1 MRILLTG
8 TTGQV
13 GGALCGPLAE
23 LGEVISVN
31 RTQLDLSRP
40 ETIAE
45 TLNELKPDLVV
56 NPAAYTA
63 VDRAEDERSLAFR
76 VNAEAPGALAAWA
89 ARSNVPLIHF
99 STDYVFD
106 GSGER
111 PWCEEDLPSPLST
124 YGASKLAGE
133 AAIRAAA
140 GTHLIIRTSWVY
152 ANTSSNFMLT
162 IARLAIARKE
172 LSVVADQYGAPTSA
186 RLIADAV
193 VKILAQGEGVLNDRL
208 SRGRGVVNL
217 TSSGETSWHGFATA
231 IVSGMVERGIEVKVD
246 RILPITADN
255 YPTKAKRPRN
265 SRLDARRL
273 AESFGIKTMSWQNA
287 LEVELD
293 ELAEFYRS
301 SISPKPPAGYAEGEP
316 ELPVFE
322 AFRVDS
328 CA

>member
-13 GGALCGPLAE
+13 GGALCGPLAK
-23 LGEVISVN
+23 LGEVIPVN

-45 TLNELKPDLVV
+45 ALNELKPDLVV

-89 ARSNVPLIHF
+89 ARRNVPLIHF

-111 PWCEEDLPSPLST
+111 PWREDDAPSPLSA
-124 YGASKLAGE
+124 YGESKLAGE
-133 AAIRAAA
+133 AAVRAAGGA
-140 GTHLIIRTSWVY
+140 HLIIRTSWVY
-152 ANTSSNFMLT
+152 ANTGSNFMLT

-186 RLIADAV
+186 RVIADGV
-193 VKILAQGEGVLNDRL
+193 MKILTLTEGSLTERL

-217 TSSGETSWHGFATA
+217 TNSGETSWHGFATA
-231 IVSGMVERGIEVKVD
+231 IVSGMVERGIEVKAD
-246 RILPITADN
+246 RILPITSDN
-255 YPTKAKRPRN
+255 YPTKATRPRN
-265 SRLDARRL
+265 SRLDSGRL
-273 AESFGIKTMSWQNA
+273 AETFGVKTIAWQKA

-293 ELAEFYRS
+293 ELAEFYGT
-301 SISPKPPAGYAEGEP
+301 SISPKPPADDAKGERQASS
-316 ELPVFE
+316 VE
-322 AFRVDS
+322 ASSVEAR
-328 CA
+328 A